1 MPRIDLIQFRRGN
14 DTAWEADPILASGEP
29 GIDLSNNLLKV
40 GDGLRPWSE
49 LYAIGSGLGGGGG
62 ISKEYVLRDV
72 EITQSDITTFSIPSG
87 YTSGQIDIWQ
97 NGVKLLEHLDFSA
110 TGGTDVSF
118 SHPAPS
124 GSSIE
129 YILNMGT
136 NLSPSKNIV
145 EDITPQLGGNLD
157 INNKTL
163 MGHGSVDIYGSGSFV
178 SGLSAYSSP
187 VVVSNT
193 GYIEGASVVNNIV
206 TLSQADYDNLGS
218 YNSQTLYIIE

>member
-1 MPRIDLIQFRRGN
+1 MPRIDLIQFRRGDN
-14 DTAWEADPILASGEP
+14 TAWEADPILASGEP
-29 GIDLSNNLLKV
+29 GIDLSNNVLKV

-49 LYAIGSGLGGGGG
+49 LYAIGSGLGGGA
-62 ISKEYVLRDV
+62 SSNQFVLRDV
-72 EITQSDITTFSIPSG
+72 EITESDTTTLSIPSG

-110 TGGTDVSF
+110 TGGTDVTF
-118 SHPAPS
+118 AHPAPS

-145 EDITPQLGGNLD
+145 EDSTPQLGGNLD

-163 MGHGSVDIYGSGSFV
+163 IGHGSIDIHGSGSFV
-178 SGLSAYSSP
+178 SGLSAYNSP

-193 GYIEGASVVNNIV
+193 GNIEGASVVNNIV
-206 TLSQADYDNLGS
+206 TLSQTDYDNLGS

>member
-1 MPRIDLIQFRRGN
+1 MPRIDLIQFRRGDN
-14 DTAWEADPILASGEP
+14 TAWEADPILASGEP
-29 GIDLSNNLLKV
+29 GIDLSNNVLKV

-49 LYAIGSGLGGGGG
+49 LYAIGSGLGGGGT
-62 ISKEYVLRDV
+62 SNQFVLRDV
-72 EITQSDITTFSIPSG
+72 EITQLDTTNLSIPSG

-110 TGGTDVSF
+110 TGGTDVTF
-118 SHPAPS
+118 THPAPS

-145 EDITPQLGGNLD
+145 EDATPQLGGNLD

-163 MGHGSVDIYGSGSFV
+163 VGHGSIDIHGSGSFV

-193 GYIEGASVVNNIV
+193 GNIEGASVVNNIV